1 MTSLADRAIAGLRDE
16 HDTLAALVQPL
27 SDDQLARPSGATEWT
42 LAQVLS
48 HLGSGAEIMLV
59 TLQAGLGERDAPD
72 ENFNPSVWDRWNAL
86 SAAEQRDGF
95 LQHNAALVA
104 AYEAF
109 DSEQRETVRISVG
122 YLPDP
127 LPLADFAGL
136 RLNEAALHG
145 WDARVALD
153 PAAELLSA
161 SAQVLAELFSG
172 GLGFLLQ
179 FTGKA
184 DQVSDRVLLDIAA
197 SGYGISVTDSVALVS
212 QVDQPTATFSG
223 PLGAALRLIAGR
235 LRAEYTPNDVAVT
248 GNITLD
254 ELRAV
259 FPGY

>member
-1 MTSLADRAIAGLRDE
+1 MPTLTDRVISALRDE
-16 HDTLAALVQPL
+16 HETLVPLVSGL
-27 SDDQLARPSGATEWT
+27 SSEQLTVPSGATEWP

-48 HLGSGAEIMLV
+48 HLGSGAEIMLA
-59 TLQAGLGERDAPD
+59 TLQAGLGEREAPD
-72 ENFNPSVWDRWNAL
+72 EDFNPAVWDRWNAM
-86 SAAEQRDGF
+86 APTEQRDGF
-95 LQHNAALVA
+95 LEHDEALVT

-109 DSEQRETVRISVG
+109 DSQQRESLRIEVG
-122 YLPDP
+122 YLPNP

-136 RLNEAALHG
+136 RLNEAAQHG

-153 PAAELLSA
+153 PDAELLSA

-184 DQVSDRVLLDIAA
+184 DRISDTALVDIAG
-197 SGYGISVTDSVALVS
+197 SGYGISIAEAVAFVS
-212 QVDQPTATFSG
+212 RVDHPTATFTG
-223 PLGAALRLIAGR
+223 TLGAALRLIAGR
-235 LRAEYTPNDVAVT
+235 LRPDHTPGEVTVT